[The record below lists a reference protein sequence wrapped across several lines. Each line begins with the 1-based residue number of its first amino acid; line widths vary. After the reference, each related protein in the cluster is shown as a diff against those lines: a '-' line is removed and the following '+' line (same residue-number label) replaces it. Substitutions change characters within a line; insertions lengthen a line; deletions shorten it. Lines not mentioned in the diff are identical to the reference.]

1 MIRREL
7 YKMEMPKKT
16 FTNKRMGDILIE
28 QGLITPQQLQEAL
41 EMQKEGNKKRLG
53 EIFVETGVLSWEKL
67 YDVLQYVYET
77 EFIDLSNYVID
88 PEVISLISE
97 KTALQFKIIPISKNN
112 GELVIAMANPLDV
125 YAIDFVR
132 DHTKVKKI
140 KSLLA
145 SEEDIL
151 NAITNYYELGEYDD
165 IIERLGTEL
174 VFREEEE
181 DEDSKKLEARSKEA
195 PIIQLVNMLIVQGVK
210 DRASDIH
217 IEPNEKGLLI
227 RFRIDGMLHDIK
239 ALPNSI
245 KSAIIS
251 RIKILAKMDI
261 AERRLPQDGRFQVKF
276 GTREVDLRVSSIP
289 TVFGEKAVLRLLDKS
304 KGLIKLEQ
312 LGFIPEQLE
321 VFKSVITK
329 SYGIILLTGP
339 TGSGK
344 TTTLYAAINDVN
356 SKDKNIITVED
367 PVEYKL
373 SRVNQ
378 IQVKSKIDLTFA
390 NTLRSILRQDP
401 DIIMVGEI
409 RDAET
414 AQIAVQAALTGHL
427 VLSTLHTNDAASAIT
442 RLIDMNVEAFL
453 ISSSVIAVIAQ
464 RLVRVICEK
473 CKEAY
478 EPAKDV
484 ISGLNIKVNS
494 NGDGQVK
501 LYRGTGCSLCKNTGY
516 YGRTSIYELIVLDED
531 IKTLIISKASSNIIK
546 DTAIKKGMKT
556 LKDNGLEKAL
566 QGITTIEEV
575 LRVAG

>member
-1 MIRREL
+1 
-7 YKMEMPKKT
+7 MEMLKKP
-16 FTNKRMGDILIE
+16 FTNKRIGDITIE
-28 QGLITPQQLQEAL
+28 QGLITFEQLKEAL
-41 EMQKEGNKKRLG
+41 EIQKKGNKKQLG
-53 EIFVETGVLSWEKL
+53 EIFVEMGAISREEL
-67 YDVLQYVYET
+67 YEVLQDVYET
-77 EFIDLSNYVID
+77 EYVDLSNYVID

-97 KTALQFKIIPISKNN
+97 KAAFRFKLIPISKNN
-112 GELVIAMANPLDV
+112 NELIIAMANPLDV

-132 DHTKVKKI
+132 DHTKIKKI

-145 SEEDIL
+145 SEEDVL

-165 IIERLGTEL
+165 IIERLGEEV
-174 VFREEEE
+174 VFKEEEEEE
-181 DEDSKKLEARSKEA
+181 DSQKLEAISREA

-227 RFRIDGMLHDIK
+227 RFRIDGMLHDVRT
-239 ALPNSI
+239 LPNTI
-245 KSAIIS
+245 KSAVVS

-276 GTREVDLRVSSIP
+276 GTREVDLRVSTIP
-289 TVFGEKAVLRLLDKS
+289 TVLGEKVVLRLLDKS

-312 LGFIPEQLE
+312 LGFTTKQLE
-321 VFKSVITK
+321 EFKSIIFK

-344 TTTLYAAINDVN
+344 TTTLYAALNQVN

-373 SRVNQ
+373 NRINQ
-378 IQVKSKIDLTFA
+378 IQIKPKIDLTFA

-409 RDAET
+409 RDTDT

-442 RLIDMNVEAFL
+442 RLIDMDVETFL
-453 ISSSVIAVIAQ
+453 ISSSVIGVIAQ

-473 CKEAY
+473 CKEEY
-478 EPAKDV
+478 IPEKN
-484 ISGLNIKVNS
+484 ILNGLNIKGNS
-494 NGDGQVK
+494 NDSDKIK
-501 LYRGTGCSLCKNTGY
+501 LYRGTGCSICKNTGY
-516 YGRTSIYELIVLDED
+516 YGRTSIYEIIVLDEE
-531 IKTLIISKASSNIIK
+531 IKSLIISKASSNIIR
-546 DTAIKKGMKT
+546 DIAIKKGMKT
-556 LKDNGLEKAL
+556 LKENGLEKVM

>member
-1 MIRREL
+1 
-7 YKMEMPKKT
+7 MEMPKKH
-16 FTNKRMGDILIE
+16 FTNKRIGDILIE
-28 QGLITPQQLQEAL
+28 QGLITPQQLKEAL
-41 EMQKEGNKKRLG
+41 ESQKNGNKKRLG
-53 EIFVETGVLSWEKL
+53 EIFVETGVITREAL
-67 YDVLQYVYET
+67 YDILQYVYET
-77 EFIDLSNYVID
+77 EYVDLSDYVID
-88 PEVISLISE
+88 PEVISLIPE
-97 KTALQFKIIPISKNN
+97 KVASQFKLIPISKSDD
-112 GELVIAMANPLDV
+112 ELIIAMANPLDV

-132 DHTKVKKI
+132 GHTKIKKI

-145 SEEDIL
+145 PEEDIL
-151 NAITNYYELGEYDD
+151 NTINSYYELGEYED
-165 IIERLGTEL
+165 IIERLGTEV
-174 VFREEEE
+174 VFKEDEEEE
-181 DEDSKKLEARSKEA
+181 DSNKLEAISKEA
-195 PIIQLVNMLIVQGVK
+195 PIIQLVNILIVQGVK

-227 RFRIDGMLHDIK
+227 RFRIDGMLHDVRT
-239 ALPNSI
+239 LPNTI

-276 GTREVDLRVSSIP
+276 GTREVDLRVSTIP
-289 TVFGEKAVLRLLDKS
+289 TVFGEKVVLRLLDKS

-321 VFKSVITK
+321 EFKSIISK

-344 TTTLYAAINDVN
+344 TTTLYAALNQVN

-373 SRVNQ
+373 SRINQ
-378 IQVKSKIDLTFA
+378 IQIMPKINLTFA

-427 VLSTLHTNDAASAIT
+427 VLSTLHTNDAASANT
-442 RLIDMNVEAFL
+442 RLIDMDVETFL
-453 ISSSVIAVIAQ
+453 ISSSVIGVIAQ

-473 CKEAY
+473 CKEEY
-478 EPAKDV
+478 IPGKDV
-484 ISGLNIKVNS
+484 LSGLDIKANS
-494 NGDGQVK
+494 NGDDKIK

-516 YGRTSIYELIVLDED
+516 FGRTSIYELIVLDEE
-531 IKTLIISKASSNIIK
+531 IKALIISKASSNIIK
-546 DTAIKKGMKT
+546 DAAIKKGMKT

>member
-1 MIRREL
+1 DDEL
-7 YKMEMPKKT
+7 
-16 FTNKRMGDILIE
+16 I
-28 QGLITPQQLQEAL
+28 
-41 EMQKEGNKKRLG
+41 
-53 EIFVETGVLSWEKL
+53 
-67 YDVLQYVYET
+67 
-77 EFIDLSNYVID
+77 
-88 PEVISLISE
+88 
-97 KTALQFKIIPISKNN
+97 
-112 GELVIAMANPLDV
+112 IAMANPLDV
-125 YAIDFVR
+125 YAIDFIR
-132 DHTKVKKI
+132 DHTKIKKI

-145 SEEDIL
+145 SEEDVL
-151 NAITNYYELGEYDD
+151 NAITYYYELGEYDD
-165 IIERLGTEL
+165 IIEKLGTEI
-174 VFREEEE
+174 VFKEEEE
-181 DEDSKKLEARSKEA
+181 EEDSKKLEAISKEA

-217 IEPNEKGLLI
+217 VEPNEKGLLI
-227 RFRIDGMLHDIK
+227 RFRIDGMLHDTRT
-239 ALPNSI
+239 LPNTI
-245 KSAIIS
+245 KSAVIS

-276 GTREVDLRVSSIP
+276 GTREVDLRVSTIP
-289 TVFGEKAVLRLLDKS
+289 TVLGEKVVLRLLDKS

-312 LGFIPEQLE
+312 LGFIPEQLKE
-321 VFKSVITK
+321 FKSVISK

-344 TTTLYAAINDVN
+344 TTTLYAALNQVN

-373 SRVNQ
+373 NRVNQ
-378 IQVKSKIDLTFA
+378 IQIKPKIKLTFA

-427 VLSTLHTNDAASAIT
+427 VFSTLHTNDAASALT
-442 RLIDMNVEAFL
+442 RLIDMDVETFL

-473 CKEAY
+473 CKEEY
-478 EPAKDV
+478 IPGEGV
-484 ISGLNIKVNS
+484 LSGLNIKDKS
-494 NGDGQVK
+494 NNDGKIK
-501 LYRGTGCSLCKNTGY
+501 LYRGTGCPFCKNTGY
-516 YGRTSIYELIVLDED
+516 YGRTSIYELIVLDEE
-531 IKTLIISKASSNIIK
+531 IKSLIISKASSNIIK
-546 DTAIKKGMKT
+546 DAAIKKGMKT
-556 LKDNGLEKAL
+556 LKDSGLEKVM

>member
-1 MIRREL
+1 
-7 YKMEMPKKT
+7 MEMPKKP
-16 FTNKRMGDILIE
+16 FTNKRIGDILIE
-28 QGLITPQQLQEAL
+28 QGLITFEQLKETL
-41 EMQKEGNKKRLG
+41 EIQKNGNKKRLG
-53 EIFVETGVLSWEKL
+53 EIFVEIGAISREEL
-67 YDVLQYVYET
+67 YEVLQYVYET
-77 EFIDLSNYVID
+77 EYVDLSNYVID

-97 KTALQFKIIPISKNN
+97 KAALRFKLIPISKNN
-112 GELVIAMANPLDV
+112 GELIIAMANPLDV

-132 DHTKVKKI
+132 DHTKIKKI

-145 SEEDIL
+145 SEEDVL

-165 IIERLGTEL
+165 IIERLGEEI
-174 VFREEEE
+174 VFKEEEE
-181 DEDSKKLEARSKEA
+181 DEDSQKLEAISREA

-227 RFRIDGMLHDIK
+227 RFRIDGMLHDVRT
-239 ALPNSI
+239 LPSTI
-245 KSAIIS
+245 KSAVVS

-276 GTREVDLRVSSIP
+276 GTREVDLRVSTIP
-289 TVFGEKAVLRLLDKS
+289 TVLGEKVVLRLLDKS

-312 LGFIPEQLE
+312 LGFTTKQLDE
-321 VFKSVITK
+321 FKSIIFK

-344 TTTLYAAINDVN
+344 TTTLYAALNQVN

-373 SRVNQ
+373 NRINQ
-378 IQVKSKIDLTFA
+378 IQIKPKIDLTFA

-409 RDAET
+409 RDVDT

-442 RLIDMNVEAFL
+442 RLIDMDVETFL
-453 ISSSVIAVIAQ
+453 ISSSVIGVIAQ

-473 CKEAY
+473 CKEEY
-478 EPAKDV
+478 IPGKD
-484 ISGLNIKVNS
+484 ILSGLDLKANS
-494 NGDGQVK
+494 KGDSEVK
-501 LYRGTGCSLCKNTGY
+501 LFRGTGCSICKNTGY
-516 YGRTSIYELIVLDED
+516 YGRTSIYEIIVLDEE
-531 IKTLIISKASSNIIK
+531 IKSLIISKASSNIIR

-556 LKDNGLEKAL
+556 LKDCGLKKAM

>member
-1 MIRREL
+1 
-7 YKMEMPKKT
+7 MEMPKKPY
-16 FTNKRMGDILIE
+16 TNKRIGDIIIE
-28 QGLITPQQLQEAL
+28 QGLITSQQLKEAL
-41 EMQKEGNKKRLG
+41 KMQKNGNKKRLG
-53 EIFVETGVLSWEKL
+53 EIFVETGAITREEL
-67 YDVLQYVYET
+67 YEVLQYVYEA
-77 EFIDLSNYVID
+77 EYVELSNYVID
-88 PEVISLISE
+88 PEVISLVSE
-97 KTALQFKIIPISKNN
+97 KAALRFKLIPISKNED
-112 GELVIAMANPLDV
+112 ELIIAMANPLDV

-132 DHTKVKKI
+132 DHTKIKKI

-145 SEEDIL
+145 SEEDVL

-165 IIERLGTEL
+165 IIKKLGTEV
-174 VFREEEE
+174 VFKEEEE
-181 DEDSKKLEARSKEA
+181 EEDSKKLEAISKEA

-227 RFRIDGMLHDIK
+227 RFRIDGMLSDIR
-239 ALPNSI
+239 ALPNTI

-289 TVFGEKAVLRLLDKS
+289 TVFGEKVVLRLLDKS

-312 LGFIPEQLE
+312 LGFIAKQLE
-321 VFKSVITK
+321 EFKSIISK

-344 TTTLYAAINDVN
+344 TTTLYAALNEVN

-373 SRVNQ
+373 NRINQ
-378 IQVKSKIDLTFA
+378 IQIKPKIKLTFA

-427 VLSTLHTNDAASAIT
+427 VFSTLHTNDAASALT
-442 RLIDMNVEAFL
+442 RLIDMDIETFL

-473 CKEAY
+473 CKEEY
-478 EPAKDV
+478 IPEENV
-484 ISGLNIKVNS
+484 LHGLNIKDKS
-494 NGDGQVK
+494 NNDSKIK
-501 LYRGTGCSLCKNTGY
+501 LYRGKGCSFCKNTGY
-516 YGRTSIYELIVLDED
+516 YGRTSIYELIVLDEE
-531 IKTLIISKASSNIIK
+531 IKSLIISKASSNIIK
-546 DTAIKKGMKT
+546 DAAIKKGMKT
-556 LKDNGLEKAL
+556 LKDNGLEKVM

>member
-1 MIRREL
+1 VGVIE
-7 YKMEMPKKT
+7 MEMPKKPY
-16 FTNKRMGDILIE
+16 TNKRIGDILIE
-28 QGLITPQQLQEAL
+28 QGLITSQQLKEAL
-41 EMQKEGNKKRLG
+41 EAQKNGNKKRLG
-53 EIFVETGVLSWEKL
+53 EIFVETGVINREEL
-67 YDVLQYVYET
+67 YEVLQYVYEA
-77 EFIDLSNYVID
+77 EYVELSNYVID

-97 KTALQFKIIPISKNN
+97 KAALRFKLIPISKNED
-112 GELVIAMANPLDV
+112 ELTIAMANPLDV

-132 DHTKVKKI
+132 DHTKIKKI

-145 SEEDIL
+145 SEEDVI

-165 IIERLGTEL
+165 IIEKLGTEI
-174 VFREEEE
+174 VFKEEEE
-181 DEDSKKLEARSKEA
+181 EEDSKKLEAISREA

-227 RFRIDGMLHDIK
+227 RFRIDGMLHDIRT
-239 ALPNSI
+239 LPNTI
-245 KSAIIS
+245 KSAVIS

-276 GTREVDLRVSSIP
+276 GTREVDLRVSTIP
-289 TVFGEKAVLRLLDKS
+289 TVLGEKVVLRLLDKS

-321 VFKSVITK
+321 EFRSIISK

-344 TTTLYAAINDVN
+344 TTTLYAALNQVN
-356 SKDKNIITVED
+356 SRDKNIITVED

-373 SRVNQ
+373 NRVNQ
-378 IQVKSKIDLTFA
+378 IQIKPKINLTFA

-427 VLSTLHTNDAASAIT
+427 VFSTLHTNDAASALT
-442 RLIDMNVEAFL
+442 RLIDMDVETFL

-473 CKEAY
+473 CKEEY
-478 EPAKDV
+478 IPEENV
-484 ISGLNIKVNS
+484 LSGLNIKDKS
-494 NGDGQVK
+494 NNDGKIK
-501 LYRGTGCSLCKNTGY
+501 LYRGTGCPFCKNTGY
-516 YGRTSIYELIVLDED
+516 YGRTSIYELIVLDEE
-531 IKTLIISKASSNIIK
+531 IKSLIISKASSNIIK
-546 DTAIKKGMKT
+546 DAAIKKGMKT
-556 LKDNGLEKAL
+556 LKDSGLKKAL